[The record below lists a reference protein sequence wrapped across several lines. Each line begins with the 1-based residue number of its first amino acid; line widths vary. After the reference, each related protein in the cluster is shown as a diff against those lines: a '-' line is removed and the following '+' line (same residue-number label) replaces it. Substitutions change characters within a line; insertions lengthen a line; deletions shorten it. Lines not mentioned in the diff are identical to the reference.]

1 MEPLGT
7 QVPATLEIEGYESVN
22 GQLVPW
28 IPVNG
33 KRKLTSYSKMRC
45 PLCQGIVG
53 VGYSGKHL
61 LELHQNSKRCINARQ
76 KLLGYPRIKQAHL
89 PSPRKVSAATAS
101 RARKVASTVAPVQV
115 EDLASVGE
123 TAGLKSENLEH
134 NGQYYTPV
142 EPLETFAPPVPKSVY
157 PSLLSTDFGPGLT
170 EHSFDPSVGL
180 GSYSVGL
187 GLSMHARGSSIGPV
201 RPHGSL
207 TSALQQSSSARGS
220 SASLMMPKPV
230 YHIPAAGPRLFDA
243 SSPLV
248 EDSSVA
254 SSVEDMLLTP
264 PAYTGPFGYGSLSRP
279 VLPPPPS
286 LVSARFHPGASV
298 APSLTGGFV
307 YPYRIQFA
315 YAPIVEMPHID
326 NSNSGLGYA
335 VKVEEEESCF
345 ECIRQSNCEPSS
357 TRLLTPIVIDHSLT
371 TTELESTHHHDTPT
385 TTDYEAWSTCPSSE
399 YSSIRAPGTRKSHE
413 YCDTFESAKYLTE
426 VADDFLLSGAVAS
439 EAKCWGEASDGEMFF
454 AMLKEPVGKSDWIE
468 RSSV

>member
-1 MEPLGT
+1 MLGSGT
-7 QVPATLEIEGYESVN
+7 QVSVTLEIEGYESVN

-28 IPVNG
+28 IPVDG

-53 VGYSGKHL
+53 
-61 LELHQNSKRCINARQ
+61 RCINAWQ
-76 KLLGYPRIKQAHL
+76 KLLGYPRIKQARL
-89 PSPRKVSAATAS
+89 PSPQKVSAATAS

-115 EDLASVGE
+115 EDLASVDE

-142 EPLETFAPPVPKSVY
+142 EPLETFAPPVPNSVY

-170 EHSFDPSVGL
+170 EHSLDPSAGL
-180 GSYSVGL
+180 GSYSIGL

-207 TSALQQSSSARGS
+207 TSVLQQSSSARGS

-230 YHIPAAGPRLFDA
+230 YHIPAADPRLFDI

-264 PAYTGPFGYGSLSRP
+264 PPAYTGPFGYGSLSRP
-279 VLPPPPS
+279 VLPPPSS
-286 LVSARFHPGASV
+286 LVSARFHSGASV
-298 APSLTGGFV
+298 APGLYAPLSTNSSVSVVPAGSSTAIGSSLRM
-307 YPYRIQFA
+307 P
-315 YAPIVEMPHID
+315 PIVEMPHID

-335 VKVEEEESCF
+335 VKVEEEEPCL
-345 ECIRQSNCEPSS
+345 ECIHQSNCQPSS
-357 TRLLTPIVIDHSLT
+357 TRLLTPIVIERSST
-371 TTELESTHHHDTPT
+371 TTELESMHHHGTPT
-385 TTDYEAWSTCPSSE
+385 TTEHEAWSTCPSSE
-399 YSSIRAPGTRKSHE
+399 YSSMRAPNTHNSYE
-413 YCDTFESAKYLTE
+413 YCDTFESAKYLTKA
-426 VADDFLLSGAVAS
+426 ADDPLLSGTVAS
-439 EAKCWGEASDGEMFF
+439 EAKYWGEASDGEMFF
-454 AMLKEPVGKSDWIE
+454 AMLKEPVERSDWIE